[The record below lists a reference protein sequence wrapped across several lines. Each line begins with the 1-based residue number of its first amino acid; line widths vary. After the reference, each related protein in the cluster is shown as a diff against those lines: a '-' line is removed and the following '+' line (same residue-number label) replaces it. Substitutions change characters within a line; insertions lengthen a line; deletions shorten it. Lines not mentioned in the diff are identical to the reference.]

1 MNFILFLL
9 SFYRN
14 HSQGLLYLD
23 EGLTAQLMNKIVHFT
38 VWKILIFFPP
48 LSLPKRINLYI
59 VRTILFVLFWF
70 QSCSYNCVHVCMRA
84 QLLQLCLTLCDPTGY
99 SPPGSSV
106 HGILQAG
113 ILEWVAMPSSR
124 GSSWHRDQTHV
135 SCTGRWIL
143 YPLSHVG
150 SQYIQYVLFKKE
162 IGQQS
167 FFCTKNVAI
176 STS

>member
-23 EGLTAQLMNKIVHFT
+23 EGLTAQLMNKIVHFI
-38 VWKILIFFPP
+38 VWKILIFFSP

-70 QSCSYNCVHVCMRA
+70 QSCSYNYVHVCMRA
-84 QLLQLCLTLCDPTGY
+84 QLLQLCLDSVTLQAVVHQAPLSMGFSRQEYWNGLPCP
-99 SPPGSSV
+99 PPGGLPDI
-106 HGILQAG
+106 GIKPTSPALAG
-113 ILEWVAMPSSR
+113 EFFTHWVTWEAS
-124 GSSWHRDQTHV
+124 
-135 SCTGRWIL
+135 IYNIYFL
-143 YPLSHVG
+143 
-150 SQYIQYVLFKKE
+150 KKKL
-162 IGQQS
+162 GNKV
-167 FFCTKNVAI
+167 FCTKNVAI